1 MCGTCHFWSCRST
14 KYKVNIYTTTATNAH
29 ITCTTQLFMYT
40 YSAAIT
46 MGAVHHHLINKKLRM
61 SAAVVVETGEAR

>member
-1 MCGTCHFWSCRST
+1 
-14 KYKVNIYTTTATNAH
+14 
-29 ITCTTQLFMYT
+29 MYT

-61 SAAVVVETGEAR
+61 SAAVVVETGEARYVYVYQRCKSSQNCGYGIDGNLSSQYVKS

>member
-1 MCGTCHFWSCRST
+1 MKSMC
-14 KYKVNIYTTTATNAH
+14 
-29 ITCTTQLFMYT
+29 FMYT